1 MNQNKLPKKVFILRN
16 NDLGDVLVA
25 TPLVRG
31 IKEAFPESHISLGV
45 GDWAARLLENN
56 PYLDE
61 VVHCNAP
68 WHNKQNCRFPAN
80 SPRTFLEGL
89 TYVLCSREAR
99 YIRRQR
105 YTHGIDFLGSR
116 QGSWL
121 FKRAS
126 IKNRYG
132 VRGYAGGDTWC
143 TDCVDFRENRNVTKA
158 GLAFL
163 KLLGAEVEIEPRPL
177 LFLTESEQKEAE
189 NRWRG
194 RNSESK
200 RIILAPGGGFP
211 EKCWGNESYSELVTL
226 LLKHTQHQICII
238 GSNEDHD
245 RIASETWNNHNRRV
259 QNLCGYLSLRQSAAL
274 VSRSDFVFSNTSF
287 CMHLAGAF
295 RIPSIILLG
304 HWYDS
309 AKLHADQW
317 GYPEGKVL
325 GREVSEGQFSIL
337 SSEEAYKT
345 FSKLID

>member
-1 MNQNKLPKKVFILRN
+1 MRKWKSN
-16 NDLGDVLVA
+16 
-25 TPLVRG
+25 
-31 IKEAFPESHISLGV
+31 
-45 GDWAARLLENN
+45 
-56 PYLDE
+56 
-61 VVHCNAP
+61 
-68 WHNKQNCRFPAN
+68 
-80 SPRTFLEGL
+80 
-89 TYVLCSREAR
+89 
-99 YIRRQR
+99 
-105 YTHGIDFLGSR
+105 
-116 QGSWL
+116 
-121 FKRAS
+121 RA
-126 IKNRYG
+126 
-132 VRGYAGGDTWC
+132 
-143 TDCVDFRENRNVTKA
+143 
-158 GLAFL
+158 
-163 KLLGAEVEIEPRPL
+163 PL

-194 RNSESK
+194 RNSSQTNNSST
-200 RIILAPGGGFP
+200 RRRLSG
-211 EKCWGNESYSELVTL
+211 KCWGNESYSELVTL
-226 LLKHTQHQICII
+226 LLKHTQQICII

-345 FSKLID
+345 FSKLIDGENKTPIKLF

>member
-1 MNQNKLPKKVFILRN
+1 MFS
-16 NDLGDVLVA
+16 VLVKHA
-25 TPLVRG
+25 ISEDRDTPTG
-31 IKEAFPESHISLGV
+31 SIFWEA
-45 GDWAARLLENN
+45 DR
-56 PYLDE
+56 
-61 VVHCNAP
+61 
-68 WHNKQNCRFPAN
+68 
-80 SPRTFLEGL
+80 
-89 TYVLCSREAR
+89 
-99 YIRRQR
+99 
-105 YTHGIDFLGSR
+105 
-116 QGSWL
+116 
-121 FKRAS
+121 
-126 IKNRYG
+126 
-132 VRGYAGGDTWC
+132 VRGYLNERVLRIAMAYEAM
-143 TDCVDFRENRNVTKA
+143 REEI
-158 GLAFL
+158 
-163 KLLGAEVEIEPRPL
+163 LGVRIASTSVEIEPRPF
-177 LFLTESEQKEAE
+177 LFLTEREQKEAE
-189 NRWRG
+189 NRWRA

-245 RIASETWNNHNRRV
+245 RIASETWNNHDRRV

-345 FSKLID
+345 FSKLIDGENKTHIKLF

>member
-1 MNQNKLPKKVFILRN
+1 M
-16 NDLGDVLVA
+16 GDVLVA

-163 KLLGAEVEIEPRPL
+163 KLLGAEVEIEPRPF
-177 LFLTESEQKEAE
+177 LFLTEREQKEAE
-189 NRWRG
+189 NRWRA
-194 RNSESK
+194 RNSDNS
-200 RIILAPGGGFP
+200 
-211 EKCWGNESYSELVTL
+211 ST
-226 LLKHTQHQICII
+226 
-238 GSNEDHD
+238 
-245 RIASETWNNHNRRV
+245 RR
-259 QNLCGYLSLRQSAAL
+259 R
-274 VSRSDFVFSNTSF
+274 FS
-287 CMHLAGAF
+287 
-295 RIPSIILLG
+295 
-304 HWYDS
+304 
-309 AKLHADQW
+309 
-317 GYPEGKVL
+317 
-325 GREVSEGQFSIL
+325 
-337 SSEEAYKT
+337 
-345 FSKLID
+345 